1 MGLPQT
7 APNYYKKLIII
18 SIEYIMRQ
26 MFVKLSCYFKDDDE
40 LIEWINEQ
48 NLSYIFKDKNIRKE
62 DIVSYNT
69 QSKLSSFS
77 DLDQIEEYIDR
88 AVDLILKRNR

>member
-1 MGLPQT
+1 MELPKT

-18 SIEYIMRQ
+18 SIEYIIHQ
-26 MFVKLSCYFKDDDE
+26 KFVKLSCYFKDDDE

-77 DLDQIEEYIDR
+77 NLDQIEEYIDR
-88 AVDLILKRNR
+88 AVDLILERNR